1 VSDPELK
8 KYIEELRDVLSVA
21 ESFLA
26 LDQMPPERVKD
37 LGHAVDNL
45 RTGVW
50 VALRARHAGEPDE
63 LLARMRVR
71 RAIDTCEEV
80 LADLYAETLTAA
92 TPGFFVFHATLQ
104 ELSQVCAQERP

>member
-1 VSDPELK
+1 MSDQDLK
-8 KYIEELRDVLSVA
+8 KYIEELRDVLAVA

-37 LGHAVDNL
+37 LGLAVDNL
-45 RTGVW
+45 RTSVW
-50 VALRARHAGEPDE
+50 VALRTRHAGEQDE

-71 RAIDTCEEV
+71 RAIDTCDGV

-104 ELSQVCAQERP
+104 ELSQVCAEQQP

>member
-1 VSDPELK
+1 MSDQDLG

-26 LDQMPPERVKD
+26 LDQMPPERVKN

-45 RTGVW
+45 RTSVW
-50 VALRARHAGEPDE
+50 VALRARHAGEQDE

-71 RAIDTCEEV
+71 RAIDTCDEV
-80 LADLYAETLTAA
+80 LADLYAGTLTAS

-104 ELSQVCAQERP
+104 ELSQVCAEEQP

>member
-1 VSDPELK
+1 VSDQDLK
-8 KYIEELRDVLSVA
+8 KYIEELRDVLAVA

-37 LGHAVDNL
+37 LGLAVDNL
-45 RTGVW
+45 RTSVW
-50 VALRARHAGEPDE
+50 VALRARHAGEQDE

-80 LADLYAETLTAA
+80 LADLFTETLTSA

-104 ELSQVCAQERP
+104 ELSQVCAEEQP

>member
-1 VSDPELK
+1 MSDQDLK

-26 LDQMPPERVKD
+26 LEQMPPERVKD

-45 RTGVW
+45 RTSVW
-50 VALRARHAGEPDE
+50 VALRARHAGEQDE

-71 RAIDTCEEV
+71 RAVDTCEEV
-80 LADLYAETLTAA
+80 LADVYAETLNPA

-104 ELSQVCAQERP
+104 ELSQACAESQS

>member
-1 VSDPELK
+1 MSDQELRK
-8 KYIEELRDVLSVA
+8 HVEELRDVLSVA
-21 ESFLA
+21 ESFLS
-26 LDQMPPERVKD
+26 LDQIPPERVKD

-45 RTGVW
+45 RTSVW
-50 VALRARHAGEPDE
+50 VALRARHAGEQDE

-80 LADLYAETLTAA
+80 LADIYAETLTAE

-104 ELSQVCAQERP
+104 ELSQVCAQEQR